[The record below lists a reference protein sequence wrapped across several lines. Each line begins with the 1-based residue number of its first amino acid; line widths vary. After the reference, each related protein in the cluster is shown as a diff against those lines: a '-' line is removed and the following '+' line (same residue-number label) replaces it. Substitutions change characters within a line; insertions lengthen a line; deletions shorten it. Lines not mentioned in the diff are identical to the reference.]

1 MPPGAT
7 LAAALLI
14 AVSVSALAGCSSGST
29 ATNTLPTGS
38 DVPTEPVD
46 GSGGPASARPP
57 AGPRLTFPR
66 DVHLNFDYADTGD
79 QAKDALLHDW
89 EAGQR
94 VFNAAET
101 LPDPAF
107 RLLQRYQARRA
118 LAAAVGTLQTKR
130 QRRQTIIGT
139 RRFYRVEVRELAGPL
154 ARVVW
159 CVDDSQ
165 FFARDVRTGRAVVHH
180 GPGDYYRVHGTL
192 QHDPKTNIWV
202 LIDVISEVGVQC

>member
-1 MPPGAT
+1 MPSGAA
-7 LAAALLI
+7 LAAALI
-14 AVSVSALAGCSSGST
+14 VAVSLPALAGCKTGSAADPLPTDSTASPGPSSG
-29 ATNTLPTGS
+29 A
-38 DVPTEPVD
+38 
-46 GSGGPASARPP
+46 PASARPP

-66 DVHLNFDYADTGD
+66 DVHLTFDYADTGD
-79 QAKDALLHDW
+79 EAKDVLLHDW

-101 LPDPAF
+101 LPAPNF
-107 RLLQRYQARRA
+107 QLLPRYHARRA

-139 RRFYRVEVRELAGPL
+139 RRFYEVDVRELTGSL
-154 ARVVW
+154 ATVVW

-165 FFARDVRTGRAVVHH
+165 FYARDMATGKAVVHH

-192 QHDPKTNIWV
+192 QHQPTSNIWV
-202 LIDVISEVGVQC
+202 LIDVVSEVGVRC